1 MNINF
6 PDLEKLIK
14 IAERSNINSL
24 EVTDGDARIS
34 IICRSDGN
42 ESISGDNNNNNKRNL
57 ASTSG
62 SKQRANISAES
73 NQNDV
78 GNDDAVLNKKEA
90 NEDAQKQVTAPMLGT
105 FYRRSEPT
113 ADEFVK
119 VGGTVDKGQTLCIIE
134 AMKMMHE
141 VKAEFPCTIKEALV
155 DEGDVVEYGQPLFI
169 IEPTS

>member
-42 ESISGDNNNNNKRNL
+42 ESIKRDL

-90 NEDAQKQVTAPMLGT
+90 NEDAQNRVTAPMLGT

-119 VGGTVDKGQTLCIIE
+119 VGDKVDKGQTLCIIE

-141 VKAEFPCTIKEALV
+141 VKADFACTIKDVLV
-155 DEGDVVEYGQPLFI
+155 DEGDVVEYGQALFV
-169 IEPTS
+169 IEPAS

>member
-34 IICRSDGN
+34 IICRADGN
-42 ESISGDNNNNNKRNL
+42 ESISDNNNNSKRNI
-57 ASTSG
+57 ASTSN
-62 SKQRANISAES
+62 SKQRTMTSTES

-78 GNDDAVLNKKEA
+78 DDSDAVLNKKEA
-90 NEDAQKQVTAPMLGT
+90 NEDAQNQVTAPMLGT

-119 VGGTVDKGQTLCIIE
+119 VGDNVDKGQTLCIIE

-141 VKAEFPCTIKEALV
+141 VKADFPCTIKEALV
-155 DEGDVVEYGQPLFI
+155 DEGEVVEYGQPLFV
-169 IEPTS
+169 IEPAS

>member
-14 IAERSNINSL
+14 IVERSNINSL
-24 EVTDGDARIS
+24 EITDGDARIS

-42 ESISGDNNNNNKRNL
+42 EGISDNNNNNKRDL

-73 NQNDV
+73 NKNAVD
-78 GNDDAVLNKKEA
+78 DSDAVLNKKEA
-90 NEDAQKQVTAPMLGT
+90 NEDAQNRVTAPMLGT

-119 VGGTVDKGQTLCIIE
+119 VGDKVDRGQTLCIIE

-155 DEGDVVEYGQPLFI
+155 DEGEVVEYGQPLFV
-169 IEPTS
+169 IEPAS